1 MHNRWF
7 FHSRKPYYIH
17 MIQLD
22 PRIEMTIGKLGFR
35 ELTTVQQQAIPIIMQ
50 GKNLLAQSK
59 TGTGKTAA
67 FAIPILQKLEEN
79 NKLQAIV
86 IEPTRELA
94 IQVGNEFRKIAGEMP
109 FRTVVAYGGTGA
121 ERQKEL
127 LEKGANVLV
136 GTPDR
141 TLDLIASKDAKLDCL
156 KFIVLDEA
164 DLLFEYGL
172 ALKTKKLLNLIP
184 ERAQKLFFC
193 VHLPKTLEEEA
204 SKYLKTFERIK
215 TFEGSGKI
223 VEQLDHQVKFIEGND
238 KKLAE
243 LVKLLKEGRK
253 TLVFCKTKE
262 SVKELNFKLFKAG
275 LKTRMLHGD
284 FDAERRNKAINAFRK
299 GEPKILV
306 ATDVAARG
314 IHVPGL
320 ELVVNYELP
329 QNYDFYLHRIG
340 RTARLGGSGTVVT
353 LVEKTEEKRWK
364 EIQNKLGS
372 TLQTPQKRF

>member
-1 MHNRWF
+1 MM
-7 FHSRKPYYIH
+7 K
-17 MIQLD
+17 LD
-22 PRIEMTIGKLGFR
+22 PRIEVAIAKLGFR
-35 ELTTVQQQAIPIIMQ
+35 ELTPIQQQSIPIIMQ

-79 NKLQAIV
+79 NKLQAII

-94 IQVGNEFRKIAGEMP
+94 IQVGNEFRKICGEMP
-109 FRTVVAYGGTGA
+109 FRTVVAYGGTGS

-127 LEKGANVLV
+127 LDKGANILV

-141 TLDLIASKDAKLDCL
+141 TLDLLISKDAKLDGL
-156 KFIVLDEA
+156 KILVLDEA

-172 ALKTKKLLNLIP
+172 ALKTKKLLGLIP
-184 ERAQKLFFC
+184 AGVQKLFFC
-193 VHLPKTLEEEA
+193 VHLPKTLDEEA
-204 SKYLKTFERIK
+204 SKYLKTFERVK

-223 VEQLDHQVKFIEGND
+223 VDQLDHQVKFFDGEA
-238 KKLAE
+238 KKLEE
-243 LVKLLKEGRK
+243 LVKLLKEGKK

-262 SVKELNFKLFKAG
+262 SVKELNLKLFNAG
-275 LKTRMLHGD
+275 VKTRMLRGD
-284 FDAERRNKAINAFRK
+284 FDPERRNKTINAFRK
-299 GEPKILV
+299 GDFKIMV

-314 IHVPGL
+314 IHVPDL
-320 ELVVNYELP
+320 QLVVNYELP

-340 RTARLGGSGTVVT
+340 RTARMGESGTVVT

-364 EIQNKLGS
+364 EIKNKLGS
-372 TLQTPQKRF
+372 DLQTPQKRF